1 MSIVKSI
8 RHIRDFLVS
17 SQSESRL
24 WGNPPDYTSIPGM
37 PFPPPSLFPTPQ
49 VLFTTVYTPWP
60 NLLVSSHA
68 QQPPFVCMCACC
80 VCACTLHR
88 RIPYSYMDLPP
99 LRANLG
105 LFRLISLSP
114 VFPFPLFPLAVPFRS
129 GPVFTA
135 RHPAE
140 RLYKKKARVQSA
152 GAGERQADI
161 SKALALNLFPL
172 RILIISER
180 ARVGNSEPF
189 VYFTD
194 MN

>member
-1 MSIVKSI
+1 
-8 RHIRDFLVS
+8 
-17 SQSESRL
+17 
-24 WGNPPDYTSIPGM
+24 
-37 PFPPPSLFPTPQ
+37 
-49 VLFTTVYTPWP
+49 
-60 NLLVSSHA
+60 
-68 QQPPFVCMCACC
+68 
-80 VCACTLHR
+80 
-88 RIPYSYMDLPP
+88 MDLPP

-114 VFPFPLFPLAVPFRS
+114 VFPFPLFPLAVPFRP

-161 SKALALNLFPL
+161 SKARVLNLFPL
-172 RILIISER
+172 RKPQDPNNIGER

-189 VYFTD
+189 FISPT
-194 MN
+194 